1 MGKREDS
8 NFLAAKRHA
17 IVTGSNK
24 GIGLE
29 VCKQL
34 ASKGVMVVLTA
45 RDENKGIKAM
55 KTLKDYYICRPE
67 NLVFHQLDVL
77 DPTSI
82 SCLVDFVKTKYGKLD
97 ILVNNAGIL
106 GLSVD
111 INALEASKNSENSGY
126 IKWGKVSTQPYD
138 LGEECI
144 TTNYYGAKR
153 MAEAFMPLLSLSDSP
168 RIVNV
173 SSSSGKLEYVINEW
187 ACNILNDTKALN
199 EERIDKVLEVFLKD
213 WQEDSLKTKSWPS
226 FLSAYTLSKAAMNAY
241 TRLVAK
247 KHPNVFINSVCPGY
261 VKTSLNFFRGH
272 LSVEEG
278 AHSVVKLVLLPMD
291 GQSLLG
297 LLGSSSLSGC
307 AMNIT
312 GQRFLSSCDK
322 DANVDVVKRAR
333 IIMEATF
340 PKSGLGDQ
348 NVMSLNTVAQC
359 MREVEEPLTS
369 VSGGKGDSS
378 NLAMSD
384 GMFDDT

>member
-1 MGKREDS
+1 MLGAARVQIPENNLDDLHSSREEDETSETMDPQNGLGSFLLADTDLRTLDLLIGNMHFLTYHNKSRSNSTMGKREEDS
-8 NFLAAKRHA
+8 NFLAAKRYA

-45 RDENKGIKAM
+45 RDVNKGIEAM
-55 KTLKDYYICRPE
+55 KILKDYYIWRPE

-77 DPTSI
+77 DPSSI

-111 INALEASKNSENSGY
+111 INALEASKNFENSGY

-173 SSSSGKLEYVINEW
+173 SSSSGKLE
-187 ACNILNDTKALN
+187 
-199 EERIDKVLEVFLKD
+199 
-213 WQEDSLKTKSWPS
+213 
-226 FLSAYTLSKAAMNAY
+226 
-241 TRLVAK
+241 
-247 KHPNVFINSVCPGY
+247 
-261 VKTSLNFFRGH
+261 
-272 LSVEEG
+272 
-278 AHSVVKLVLLPMD
+278 
-291 GQSLLG
+291 
-297 LLGSSSLSGC
+297 
-307 AMNIT
+307 
-312 GQRFLSSCDK
+312 
-322 DANVDVVKRAR
+322 
-333 IIMEATF
+333 
-340 PKSGLGDQ
+340 
-348 NVMSLNTVAQC
+348 
-359 MREVEEPLTS
+359 
-369 VSGGKGDSS
+369 
-378 NLAMSD
+378 
-384 GMFDDT
+384 

>member
-1 MGKREDS
+1 
-8 NFLAAKRHA
+8 
-17 IVTGSNK
+17 
-24 GIGLE
+24 
-29 VCKQL
+29 
-34 ASKGVMVVLTA
+34 MVVLTA
-45 RDENKGIKAM
+45 RDVNKGIEAM
-55 KTLKDYYICRPE
+55 KILKDYYIWRPE

-77 DPTSI
+77 DPSSI

-97 ILVNNAGIL
+97 IL
-106 GLSVD
+106 
-111 INALEASKNSENSGY
+111 NSGY

-187 ACNILNDTKALN
+187 ARNILNDTKALN
-199 EERIDKVLEVFLKD
+199 EERINKVLEVFLKD
-213 WQEDSLKTKSWPS
+213 LQENYLETKSWPS

-241 TRLVAK
+241 TRLLAK

-291 GQSLLG
+291 GQRFSG
-297 LLGSSSLSGC
+297 HFFFRDEISS
-307 AMNIT
+307 
-312 GQRFLSSCDK
+312 F
-322 DANVDVVKRAR
+322 
-333 IIMEATF
+333 
-340 PKSGLGDQ
+340 
-348 NVMSLNTVAQC
+348 
-359 MREVEEPLTS
+359 
-369 VSGGKGDSS
+369 
-378 NLAMSD
+378 
-384 GMFDDT
+384 